1 MLLTEINCELNCHR
15 VMRTERGLLCSP
27 ERVWERCLCA
37 RERERER
44 KREREREAKFL
55 LGWSISVVSIFF
67 LHLRSI
73 FLASWEHRFCF
84 SLDFEGM
91 RFDAATITSSF
102 FLLLKL
108 RSDFGFENK
117 KKNWW
122 INFSHGC
129 QCSTWTTIRF
139 DDPNVGGGSV
149 VEHRSTDSEWLG
161 FKSHWKPGFCLLL
174 LLLPIT
180 SQDYKIC
187 SATTKESF
195 VFQLY
200 FPHSV
205 HNRFVLHN
213 EATFLLGNKH
223 SCSSC
228 SSLGAC
234 FNDPL
239 VKIYEEKKPSYWQDS
254 NPQPLDYKP
263 CTLPLCC
270 YLQPLL

>member
-1 MLLTEINCELNCHR
+1 MFVCAW
-15 VMRTERGLLCSP
+15 ERGKIPSWLKYFGGFYFFPSS
-27 ERVWERCLCA
+27 EVD
-37 RERERER
+37 
-44 KREREREAKFL
+44 FL
-55 LGWSISVVSIFF
+55 GIVGTPF
-67 LHLRSI
+67 L
-73 FLASWEHRFCF
+73 FLAWLWRNAFRCC
-84 SLDFEGM
+84 D
-91 RFDAATITSSF
+91 DNVQF

-161 FKSHWKPGFCLLL
+161 FKSHWKLGFCLL

-180 SQDYKIC
+180 SQDYEIG

-228 SSLGAC
+228 SSLWGL
-234 FNDPL
+234 F
-239 VKIYEEKKPSYWQDS
+239 
-254 NPQPLDYKP
+254 
-263 CTLPLCC
+263 
-270 YLQPLL
+270 